1 MGAFNKT
8 DFNDSNVN
16 AAKAKLL
23 NAKFPLEYVNN
34 FKFIFWD
41 IPNSHYGNSKE
52 STKFETYGNVP
63 NVYYFGGYDGAIV
76 SFLTGQEGKAGDLPK
91 NAEELF
97 LAAMDQE
104 VLKMVSV

>member
-8 DFNDSNVN
+8 TFNDTNVN
-16 AAKAKLL
+16 AAKTKLQQ
-23 NAKFPLEYVNN
+23 AGFSKEYIDN

-41 IPNSHYGNSKE
+41 IPNGYYENQDK

-63 NVYYFGGYDGAIV
+63 NVYYFSGFDGSIMA
-76 SFLTGQEGKAGDLPK
+76 FLTGVEGKTSTPS

-104 VLKMVSV
+104 ILKKIVV